1 MQREHAF
8 EHAMASLII
17 ALRQSG
23 FALEALDLM
32 ALAKLCRP
40 VALVETDNVVIP
52 LIQPIGDWAQA
63 NAADFDRRVV
73 AAGLIQ
79 FARPAMAGDG
89 MPPGAVVEVGQGR
102 PGS

>member
-1 MQREHAF
+1 MQLEHAF
-8 EHAMASLII
+8 EHAMASRII

-23 FALEALDLM
+23 FAPEAVDLM

-40 VALVETDNVVIP
+40 VALVEIDNVVIP

-63 NAADFDRRVV
+63 DAADFDRKIV
-73 AAGLIQ
+73 AAGLTR

-89 MPPGAVVEVGQGR
+89 MPPGEVVEVGPAG
-102 PGS
+102 